1 MRFTTMNKKLKCIA
15 ISDTH
20 GMYRDLELP
29 DGDVLIHAGDITRHG
44 KLSELK
50 DFNEWLDEQPHQHKI
65 IIAGNHDWCF
75 ERLKKDSL
83 KILTNA
89 VYLEDQSL
97 TIAGHTFYG
106 SPWQPR
112 FQNWAFNLTR
122 GKEIQEKWDLI
133 SNDVDVLITH
143 GPAFGILDRI
153 HSGENT
159 GCENLLSKIEEIKPK
174 VHICGHIHEGYGE
187 FVYQGIKFIN
197 ASITNERYKPTNAPI
212 VFTVG

>member
-1 MRFTTMNKKLKCIA
+1 MITKLECVA

-20 GMYRDLELP
+20 GMYSNLELP

-50 DFNEWLDEQPHQHKI
+50 DFNVWLGEQPHQHKI

-75 ERLKKDSL
+75 ERQKQASL

-89 VYLEDQSL
+89 MYLEDESI
-97 TIAGHTFYG
+97 TIAGYTFYG

-122 GKEIQEKWDLI
+122 GKALQEKWDLI
-133 SNDVDVLITH
+133 TENVDVLITH
-143 GPAFGILDRI
+143 GPAFGLLDKI

-159 GCENLLSKIEEIKPK
+159 GCENLLTKIEEIKPK
-174 VHICGHIHEGYGE
+174 VHICGHIHEGYGRVE
-187 FVYQGIKFIN
+187 HQGIEFIN
-197 ASITNERYKPTNAPI
+197 ASVTNERYKPTNAPI
-212 VFTVG
+212 VFTIG

>member
-1 MRFTTMNKKLKCIA
+1 MNTALQCVA

-20 GMYRDLELP
+20 GMYSNLELP
-29 DGDVLIHAGDITRHG
+29 YGDVLIHAGDITRHG

-50 DFNEWLDEQPHQHKI
+50 DFNDWLGKQPHRHKI
-65 IIAGNHDWCF
+65 IIAGNHDRCF
-75 ERLKKDSL
+75 ERQKEASL

-89 VYLEDQSL
+89 VYLEDQSI
-97 TIAGHTFYG
+97 TIAGHKFYG

-122 GKEIQEKWDLI
+122 GKALQEKWDLI

-143 GPAFGILDRI
+143 GPAFGLLDKI
-153 HSGENT
+153 DSGENT
-159 GCENLLSKIEEIKPK
+159 GCENLLTKIEEIKPK

-187 FVYQGIKFIN
+187 VICKGIKFIN
-197 ASITNERYKPTNAPI
+197 ASVTDERYKPTNAPI
-212 VFTVG
+212 VFTVC

>member
-50 DFNEWLDEQPHQHKI
+50 DYNEWLGEQPHQHKI

-75 ERLKKDSL
+75 ERQKKDSL

-97 TIAGHTFYG
+97 TIAGYTFYG
-106 SPWQPR
+106 SPWQPT
-112 FQNWAFNLTR
+112 FQNWAFNLQR
-122 GKEIQEKWDLI
+122 GKEIQKKWDLI

-143 GPAFGILDRI
+143 GPAFGLLDRI
-153 HSGENT
+153 YSGENA
-159 GCENLLSKIEEIKPK
+159 GCENLLSKIKEINPK

-187 FVYQGIKFIN
+187 AICQGIKFIN
-197 ASITNERYKPTNAPI
+197 ASVTNERYKPTNAPI